1 MEYPIKIVIADDHE
15 IFRDGFNLLFR
26 NIDEI
31 KQVAEAANGR
41 ELVEIVHN
49 IQPDVVVTD
58 IQMPVMSGIEATA
71 YITNNFPAVKVIGL
85 AMFNGISD
93 VVDMLAAGAQGYLLK
108 NADKSEVVEAI
119 LQVAKGSSYFCA
131 STKAK
136 ISKIFSLKMSN
147 EAGRK
152 KAGLFSA
159 KEIDIIKLI
168 CQEYSSKQIAASVG
182 LSDRTIEWY
191 RDKIMEKMN
200 VKTLAGIIVYA
211 IQYKIFDF
219 DE

>member
-15 IFRDGFNLLFR
+15 IFRDGFNLMFK

-31 KQVAEAANGR
+31 KQVAEAANGK
-41 ELVEIVHN
+41 ELIEIVRN
-49 IQPDVVVTD
+49 SQPDVVVTD
-58 IQMPVMSGIEATA
+58 IQMPLMNGIEATT
-71 YITNNFPAVKVIGL
+71 YITANFPAVKVIGL
-85 AMFNGISD
+85 AMFNEISD

-108 NADKSEVVEAI
+108 NADKSEVIDAI

-131 STKAK
+131 STRDK
-136 ISKIFSLKMSN
+136 ISKIFSLRISN
-147 EAGRK
+147 DAGK
-152 KAGLFSA
+152 KEVDLFSA
-159 KEIDIIKLI
+159 KEIEIIKLI
-168 CQEYSSKQIAASVG
+168 CQEYSSKQIAAFVG
-182 LSDRTIEWY
+182 LSDRTIDWY
-191 RDKIMEKMN
+191 RDRIMEKMN